1 MVKEDRSDWVAV
13 DSQFGDISADQIAP
27 AKSAYLFFQR
37 DQTTAIKQQLEKD
50 NLPSDFGAVASA
62 VSKAWKSTSDRS
74 KWMTLADKDR
84 ERFERESKDRDLKIE
99 QEQKERREAMY
110 GEVQEGSRRG
120 AAQASIEEMEER
132 EKRRAEAAAK
142 KKPRVIS
149 KKEQESRAKAKA
161 EKKAK
166 DDELKA
172 NMDALKKEK
181 GKQAKK
187 RLDFLLKQSDI
198 FSHFG
203 KVQGADDADAP
214 TTSSAGA
221 SASTPGSPTKRRE
234 SIDETNPNPDAIDED
249 DPDNQPA
256 SVFLTQQP
264 STLGGYTK
272 ESKMRAY
279 QLEGLNWMIRLQEHG
294 VNGILADEMGLGK
307 TLQSIS
313 VLVYLKE
320 FKNITGPHLIVVPK
334 STLSNWMNELKRWA
348 PTLRGVKFHGMKDER
363 EEMVE
368 NVLKPGQKDSLRSWD
383 VVVTTY
389 EVCNTEKKALSKF
402 AWHYLIIDEAH
413 RLKNEASM
421 FSQTIRSYETRYRLL
436 LTGTPLQNNLH
447 ELWALLNFLVPDVFS
462 SSEQFDEWFNLD
474 IDDGESKK
482 ELIGQLHKILRP
494 FMLRRLKADV
504 EKSLPPKHETILFTG
519 MSKMQKKLYKEIL
532 LRDIDTVQGTSGGG
546 QGRTAVLNIVMQ
558 LRKCAGHPYLFPGQ
572 EDRSLPPLG
581 EHLIENCGKMVLLDK
596 LLKRLKEKGHR
607 VLIFTQMTKILD
619 ILEDYVVMRKHNYC
633 RIDGNTTYD
642 VREDSI
648 DKFNAPNSD
657 KFCFLLSTRAGGLG
671 INLQTADVV
680 ILFDSDWNPQADLQ
694 AQDRAHRIGQ
704 KKDVLVF
711 RLVTEHTIEEKVVER
726 AQQKLKLDAM
736 VVQSG
741 RLKEKDKLSNEELL
755 SAIRFG
761 ADKVFK
767 SKDSSI
773 TDDDIDLILDQGRKR
788 TEEMNEKLKG
798 AEKGDMYDFKM
809 DSGMNTQMFEGVDYS
824 DASTRAAQLG
834 LFDIGKRERKAVDY
848 HSNSVITAVRDPNA
862 KKEVKF
868 PRHLKL
874 PRMDEWQ
881 LYKRFR
887 LEEIQEHE
895 LIVFQDL
902 VEKGTFKDLK
912 RNDPVFEKLQL
923 LDNIDQEEKK
933 TLLTEGFST
942 WNRSHYSAF
951 VRSSSKFGRDQYDRI
966 AAEAGKTEAEIRSY
980 STAFWDPEIGQK
992 RINAKEWE
1000 RVYNAI
1006 TKGEDKLQQVIS
1018 MEKSTSLL
1026 LDTFENPWD
1035 ELAFSHTTARD
1046 KGFTLEEDRYLLN
1059 WVKKY
1064 GHGQWEA
1071 IRLAARRCDRFHFS
1085 YYMRAMSAEAI
1096 GKRCE
1101 QLMRACERE
1110 VDQLQKKE
1118 WEKLTP
1124 EQREATDVKSMPLKK
1139 RKAQV
1144 AEELEAGNKKRAE
1157 KEKELKQTANNLE
1170 NDTKSLAKKSAELLK
1185 EDEAEIAAA
1194 GGLEAFEASTDPN
1207 LSSSE
1212 PAAASNKSTAASASS
1227 GKKRK
1232 AASTATITFPDAHLS
1247 DLLSIVARAGPTGI
1261 KFLVE
1266 QFQKLHPEI
1275 SKRQAELKINE
1286 VANREKRSGDRK
1298 AQWYV
1303 LESFADKAD
1312 ENTKILIKSGLS
1324 RAVIGPASKN
1334 QKPPSKAPSKVLSK
1348 AAAKPKKTAV
1358 AAKPRADS
1366 LASTGSSPYIG
1377 DAPPPKARSAFTH
1390 FCKATRASVKSSLPE
1405 GDRKDKG
1412 LVNSLLQSSFE
1423 KLDDAELRKWQEI
1436 EKKDEERYA
1445 SDLKDWNSKSGAEAE
1460 NEKKRAL
1467 SANSEGNQQQSTTQ
1481 IPKKIKVSEGTA
1493 NLPAAVSAP
1502 MVPPLAPTPAP
1513 VPAPVSAPLVPAPV
1527 PAPAAPPAAPPAPDA
1542 MRE

>member
-13 DSQFGDISADQIAP
+13 DGQFGDISADQIQSAR
-27 AKSAYLFFQR
+27 SAYSFFQR
-37 DQTTAIKQQLEKD
+37 DQTKAIKTGLEKQ

-62 VSKAWKSTSDRS
+62 VSKAWKACEDRS
-74 KWMTLADKDR
+74 KWEGMAEKDR
-84 ERFERESKDRDLKIE
+84 ERFDSESQERDLKIE
-99 QEQKERREAMY
+99 LEQKERREAIY
-110 GEVQEGSRRG
+110 GSVAEGSRRG
-120 AAQASIEEMEER
+120 AAQSSISEMEDR

-149 KKEQESRAKAKA
+149 KKEQESKAKAKA

-166 DDELKA
+166 GDELKA
-172 NMDALKKEK
+172 SMDELKKEK
-181 GKQAKK
+181 GMQAKK

-203 KVQGADDADAP
+203 KVQGAEEETT
-214 TTSSAGA
+214 TTSSKAGG
-221 SASTPGSPTKRRE
+221 PPSPSKRRE
-234 SIDETNPNPDAIDED
+234 SIDESKTDGSDAVDED
-249 DPDNQPA
+249 DPDSQPA
-256 SVFLTQQP
+256 SEYLTQQP
-264 STLGGYTK
+264 SSLGGYTK
-272 ESKMRAY
+272 ESKMRPY

-320 FKNITGPHLIVVPK
+320 YKNINGPHLIVVPK

-363 EEMVE
+363 EELVE

-389 EVCNTEKKALSKF
+389 EVCNSEKKALSKF

-462 SSEQFDEWFNLD
+462 SAEQFDEWFNLD

-504 EKSLPPKHETILFTG
+504 EKSLPPKHETILYTG

-581 EHLIENCGKMVLLDK
+581 EHLVENCGKMVLLDK
-596 LLKRLKEKGHR
+596 LMTRLKQKGHR
-607 VLIFTQMTKILD
+607 VLIFTQMTKVLD

-633 RIDGNTTYD
+633 RIDGNTTHD
-642 VREDSI
+642 VREDHI
-648 DKFNAPNSD
+648 DSFNAPNSD

-704 KKDVLVF
+704 KKDVLIF

-741 RLKEKDKLSNEELL
+741 RLKDKDKLSNEELL

-809 DSGMNTQMFEGVDYS
+809 DDGMNTQMFEGVDYS

-834 LFDIGKRERKAVDY
+834 LFDIGKRERKTVDY
-848 HSNSVITAVRDPNA
+848 NKSGVTGQPRDPNA

-902 VEKGTFKDLK
+902 VDKGTFEGLK
-912 RNDPVFEKLQL
+912 RNDPTFESLVL
-923 LDNIDQEEKK
+923 LDNIDAEEKR
-933 TLLTEGFST
+933 TLIAEGFKGWS
-942 WNRSHYSAF
+942 RSNYSAF
-951 VRSSSKFGRDQYDRI
+951 VRASAKFGRDQYERV
-966 AAEAGKTEAEIRSY
+966 AAEVGKSEAEIKAY
-980 STAFWDPEIGQK
+980 SVAFWDPEVGAK
-992 RINAKEWE
+992 RLAPKEWE
-1000 RVYNAI
+1000 RVSNAI

-1018 MEKSTSLL
+1018 MENSTNLL

-1035 ELAFSHTTARD
+1035 DFVFSHTTARD
-1046 KGFTLEEDRYLLN
+1046 KGFTLEEDKYLLN

-1071 IRLAARRCDRFHFS
+1071 IRLAARRHDKFNFS

-1110 VDQLQKKE
+1110 VEALQKKE
-1118 WEKLTP
+1118 WEKLDKTV
-1124 EQREATDVKSMPLKK
+1124 REGVDVKSMKLIK
-1139 RKAQV
+1139 RKAQLV
-1144 AEELEAGNKKRAE
+1144 EERGGLNKKRDE
-1157 KEKELKQTANNLE
+1157 KEKELKGTAGGIDEQIRALE
-1170 NDTKSLAKKSAELLK
+1170 REAGLLK
-1185 EDEAEIAAA
+1185 KQDDEEIAKA
-1194 GGLEAFEASTDPN
+1194 GGLEAFENSTDPYVGEEKVVEKKKN
-1207 LSSSE
+1207 GV
-1212 PAAASNKSTAASASS
+1212 AKVGASA
-1227 GKKRK
+1227 KKRK
-1232 AASTATITFPDAHLS
+1232 TPSAAIAFPDDQLRS
-1247 DLLSIVARAGPTGI
+1247 LLSIVAKGGSSGI
-1261 KFLVE
+1261 KILVE
-1266 QFQKLHPEI
+1266 QFQKIHPGV
-1275 SKRQAELKINE
+1275 SKRQTELKIGE
-1286 VANREKRSGDRK
+1286 IANREKRKGDSK
-1298 AQWYV
+1298 ACWYV
-1303 LESFADKAD
+1303 EAELAGKAD
-1312 ENTKILIKSGLS
+1312 ADTKIIIEGGMS
-1324 RAVIGPASKN
+1324 RALIGNGGGK
-1334 QKPPSKAPSKVLSK
+1334 K
-1348 AAAKPKKTAV
+1348 AAPVKSTKGGKGAAKKPAAV
-1358 AAKPRADS
+1358 AP
-1366 LASTGSSPYIG
+1366 
-1377 DAPPPKARSAFTH
+1377 
-1390 FCKATRASVKSSLPE
+1390 
-1405 GDRKDKG
+1405 
-1412 LVNSLLQSSFE
+1412 
-1423 KLDDAELRKWQEI
+1423 
-1436 EKKDEERYA
+1436 
-1445 SDLKDWNSKSGAEAE
+1445 
-1460 NEKKRAL
+1460 KRAL
-1467 SANSEGNQQQSTTQ
+1467 SVENVENEGV
-1481 IPKKIKVSEGTA
+1481 IPKKVKGGGVEAVVAVPVVAAPVTA
-1493 NLPAAVSAP
+1493 PVAAPIVGPPPPPAVVSAP
-1502 MVPPLAPTPAP
+1502 TP
-1513 VPAPVSAPLVPAPV
+1513 
-1527 PAPAAPPAAPPAPDA
+1527 
-1542 MRE
+1542 MEE